1 MSSRLALG
9 TVQFGLPYGV
19 ANRVG
24 QVSRADAA
32 AILAAAHAGGLDML
46 DTAIAYGESE
56 ACLGVLGVNHW
67 RVISKL
73 PTLPDDCPDIAGW
86 VKMQLD
92 GSLHRLGV
100 DRLYGL
106 LLHNPLQLLGPAG
119 KELATALVKARENGQ
134 VERIGVS
141 IYSPDDLV
149 ATYKVLPID
158 LVQAPL
164 NLVDRRLVDSG
175 WLSRLADD
183 GVEVHT
189 RSSFLQGLLL
199 MSNVPQCFSPWQTLW
214 ARWHG
219 WLAAHPGQAVAGC
232 LAYPLSYQEV
242 SRVVVGVDSMAQF
255 AELLAASQSLL
266 PDNTLPD
273 LRCADEGL
281 INPSFWNTL

>member
-32 AILAAAHAGGLDML
+32 AILAAARASGLDML

-73 PTLPDDCPDIAGW
+73 PTLPDDCPDITGW

-92 GSLHRLGV
+92 GSLRRLGV

-119 KELATALVKARENGQ
+119 RELAMALVKARENRQ

-189 RSSFLQGLLL
+189 RSCFLQGLLL
-199 MSNVPQCFSPWQTLW
+199 MPKVTAHFAPWQALW
-214 ARWHG
+214 ARWQQ
-219 WLAAHPGQAVAGC
+219 WLAAHPGQAAAAC
-232 LAYPLSYQEV
+232 LAYPLSYPEV
-242 SRVVVGVDSMAQF
+242 ARVVVGVDSLAQLT
-255 AELLAASQSLL
+255 ELLAAE
-266 PDNTLPD
+266 NTPVVGDIPD
-273 LRCADEGL
+273 LRSNDEL
-281 INPSFWNTL
+281 LMNPSKWYLL

>member
-9 TVQFGLPYGV
+9 TVQFGLTYGV
-19 ANRVG
+19 ANQIG

-32 AILAAAHAGGLDML
+32 AILAAACAGGLDML
-46 DTAIAYGESE
+46 DTAIAYGDSE

-73 PTLPDDCPDIAGW
+73 PTLPHDCPDIEGW

-106 LLHNPLQLLGPAG
+106 LLHNPLQLLGSAG
-119 KELATALVKARENGQ
+119 RELARALVKTRENGQ

-199 MSNVPQCFSPWQTLW
+199 MSNVPPCFSPWQALW
-214 ARWHG
+214 TRWRE
-219 WLAAHPGQAVAGC
+219 WLSSHPGQATAAC
-232 LAYPLSYQEV
+232 LAYPLSHPEV
-242 SRVVVGVDSMAQF
+242 VRVVVGVDSLAQLT
-255 AELLAASQSLL
+255 ELLAAE
-266 PDNTLPD
+266 NTPVVDDLPD
-273 LRCADEGL
+273 LRSYDELL
-281 INPSFWNTL
+281 INPSKWYSL